1 MILLEDVL
9 PGLLPIGQVGC
20 KSFLPTASKKIY
32 LSWTSKW
39 HFLGILYLY
48 TYMIFKQFLLTFTM
62 REYADENWT

>member
-9 PGLLPIGQVGC
+9 PGLLPFGQVSF
-20 KSFLPTASKKIY
+20 KSFLPSKKIY

-39 HFLGILYLY
+39 HFLGALY
-48 TYMIFKQFLLTFTM
+48 TYMIFKQFLPTFTM